1 MNQDRLYSLD
11 MMKFVAAIF
20 ITNSHFQPLYEGV
33 NTAFATFGVQGN
45 ALFFFVAGYL
55 LMMGFGK
62 HKELSFIDWF
72 KGKIRRLWPAVFIW
86 VVVANLIW
94 DAPLTF
100 DKLILGSD
108 YWFLQTIVIYY
119 ALFYLLIK
127 VLPAKCRFWG
137 GNKYMFYLFGLSVA
151 CSVAYF
157 FWMPVAEGSPFHT
170 SFHFV
175 CHFSIMMMGAMVYVC
190 RDRISMGHWVKDV
203 CGMALSFV
211 LYFLI
216 LAVGK
221 NKTGWMYDVQVLA
234 LVPLH
239 SFVYY
244 GYKVASY
251 KWTDWCLGKR
261 FLGKG
266 ISLVAGLTLEIYI
279 VQFMLITNKWNSV
292 FPLNIVIVFAIICL
306 AAYLLKVMTAAF
318 LSLLS
323 KDKFSLEV

>member
-1 MNQDRLYSLD
+1 M
-11 MMKFVAAIF
+11 
-20 ITNSHFQPLYEGV
+20 P
-33 NTAFATFGVQGN
+33 
-45 ALFFFVAGYL
+45 
-55 LMMGFGK
+55 
-62 HKELSFIDWF
+62 
-72 KGKIRRLWPAVFIW
+72 
-86 VVVANLIW
+86 
-94 DAPLTF
+94 
-100 DKLILGSD
+100 IL
-108 YWFLQTIVIYY
+108 
-119 ALFYLLIK
+119 
-127 VLPAKCRFWG
+127 G

-216 LAVGK
+216 LAIGK
-221 NKTGWMYDVQVLA
+221 NKTGWLYDVQVLA

-279 VQFMLITNKWNSV
+279 V
-292 FPLNIVIVFAIICL
+292 
-306 AAYLLKVMTAAF
+306 
-318 LSLLS
+318 
-323 KDKFSLEV
+323 

>member
-1 MNQDRLYSLD
+1 M
-11 MMKFVAAIF
+11 
-20 ITNSHFQPLYEGV
+20 
-33 NTAFATFGVQGN
+33 
-45 ALFFFVAGYL
+45 
-55 LMMGFGK
+55 
-62 HKELSFIDWF
+62 
-72 KGKIRRLWPAVFIW
+72 
-86 VVVANLIW
+86 
-94 DAPLTF
+94 
-100 DKLILGSD
+100 LIL
-108 YWFLQTIVIYY
+108 
-119 ALFYLLIK
+119 
-127 VLPAKCRFWG
+127 G
-137 GNKYMFYLFGLSVA
+137 GNKYMFSLFGLSVICA
-151 CSVAYF
+151 VAYF
-157 FWMPVAEGSPFHT
+157 FLMPVAEGSPFHT

-175 CHFSIMMMGAMVYVC
+175 CHFSIMMMGAMVYVF
-190 RDRISMGHWVKDV
+190 RDKIKTKHWVLDV

-216 LAVGK
+216 LAIGK
-221 NKTGWMYDVQVLA
+221 NKTGWLYDVQVLA

-239 SFVYY
+239 GFVYY

-251 KWTDWCLGKR
+251 KWTDWCFGKR

-323 KDKFSLEV
+323 KDKFALEV

>member
-1 MNQDRLYSLD
+1 MAKDRLYSLD
-11 MMKFVAAIF
+11 MMKCMAAIF

-86 VVVANLIW
+86 VVAANLIW

-108 YWFLQTIVIYY
+108 YWFLQTIVVYY
-119 ALFYLLIK
+119 VLFYLLIK
-127 VLPAKCRFWG
+127 VLPAKCRFG
-137 GNKYMFYLFGLSVA
+137 GNKYLLSLFGLAVA

-175 CHFSIMMMGAMVYVC
+175 CHFSIMMMGALVYVC
-190 RDRISMGHWVKDV
+190 RDRIRTDHWVKDV
-203 CGMALSFV
+203 CGMVLSFV

-216 LAVGK
+216 LAIGK

-239 SFVYY
+239 GFVYY

-251 KWTDWCLGKR
+251 KWTDWCFGKR

-292 FPLNIVIVFAIICL
+292 FPLNIIIVFAVICI

-323 KDKFSLEV
+323 KDKFALEV